1 MSNGITVILEFYV
14 ETGPSKMCHDSI
26 TNFTYSDVL
35 AVFTTHYTF
44 GTRFGTKSGTKS
56 GAKSSTK
63 FFTHFLQNNF
73 LKQLS
78 LQNNALRTHDN
89 GK

>member
-1 MSNGITVILEFYV
+1 MKRSVYEVI
-14 ETGPSKMCHDSI
+14 I
-26 TNFTYSDVL
+26 
-35 AVFTTHYTF
+35 AVFTTHYIWYPIWYQIAVFTTHTF
-44 GTRFGTKSGTKS
+44 GTRFGTKSGTKFC
-56 GAKSSTK
+56 TR
-63 FFTHFLQNNF
+63 HFLQDNF